1 LPVFPRG
8 QIVHKQIRDLDLV
21 KMDVKCF
28 LKGLRRP
35 RVLADRLTME
45 VRVDHVTKIREESLA
60 SKLT

>member
-1 LPVFPRG
+1 
-8 QIVHKQIRDLDLV
+8 VHKQIRDLDLV